1 MIPPDIV
8 EQVPLDLLGLITG
21 LPADTARIP
30 WDGPQA
36 ASSSIKRT
44 LRAGRS

>member
-21 LPADTARIP
+21 LPADATRIP
-30 WDGPQA
+30 
-36 ASSSIKRT
+36 
-44 LRAGRS
+44 